1 MPNEPI
7 TLSTS
12 IRQNLLSLQ
21 NTTKL
26 LDLTSNRL
34 STGLKVNSSL
44 DNPASFFAARSLTN
58 RAGDLSVRKDG
69 IGQAIS
75 LLQSTDK
82 SLTALT
88 SLVEQAKAK
97 ATEANEAATGGIR
110 TISTE
115 KATTKTGA
123 TTVSTSFGAGI
134 TAGTNTISVTQT
146 GVSPGNHITVQV
158 NGATAVAITVT
169 ANTTV
174 AQFTASLTAVR
185 GITAVFNTASDQID
199 ITAGGG
205 TDLVIAAGAGD
216 LYTDLG
222 GFKQD
227 AVAVVA
233 TSTVLYA
240 TQNKDTDL
248 IEDVFG
254 VSDAD
259 VLGIAVTGGGTNNFT
274 AEAGNSGAA
283 STIADLVAGINAAD
297 TALTATY
304 NTTTSKIDIKAA
316 EGVAVTF
323 TDEVNTPIADLIL
336 NDGTN
341 DIIDGTAATFSVLG
355 TTTEVGALTT
365 DFQTLLDQINGLVND
380 ASFKGTNL
388 LKASVSFSVK
398 FNATGDSQ
406 LTVLGKALEKDSTGI
421 LSGLKFS
428 QKDTDYDFTTAGDI
442 TSALTDVDAAIT
454 ELRSIAST
462 FGTSLGVMQTRED
475 FTNEL
480 VNALE
485 SGAAKLVNANLE
497 EESAKLLAL
506 QTRQA
511 IGVQSLAIANT
522 SQQSILALFR

>member
-1 MPNEPI
+1 MPNTPI

-82 SLTALT
+82 SLTGLT

-97 ATEANEAATGGIR
+97 ATEADESATAGIS

-115 KATTKTGA
+115 KATTVAGVTTISTALGAGA
-123 TTVSTSFGAGI
+123 TAASVLFTNIGVAAADILSVVVNGAAANLITTTVGTTIATVVTSLNAINGVAATFNTTTNQIDVTGNGGSNI
-134 TAGTNTISVTQT
+134 TINETAGTFFTTHGFKT
-146 GVSPGNHITVQV
+146 DGT
-158 NGATAVAITVT
+158 TLT
-169 ANTTV
+169 ANA
-174 AQFTASLTAVR
+174 AQV
-185 GITAVFNTASDQID
+185 
-199 ITAGGG
+199 
-205 TDLVIAAGAGD
+205 
-216 LYTDLG
+216 
-222 GFKQD
+222 
-227 AVAVVA
+227 
-233 TSTVLYA
+233 YA

-248 IEDVFG
+248 LEDVFG
-254 VSDAD
+254 VANDQTVITS
-259 VLGIAVTGGGTNNFT
+259 VTSGGSGTFT
-274 AEAGNSGAA
+274 SENGATGA
-283 STIADLVAGINAAD
+283 PSTIASLVVAINAAD
-297 TALTATY
+297 TALTASY

-316 EGVAVTF
+316 EGVAVDFGGTGF
-323 TDEVNTPIADLIL
+323 AALTL
-336 NDGTN
+336 NEGTN
-341 DIIDGTAATFSVLG
+341 DLISATDVTYSKLGTA
-355 TTTEVGALTT
+355 TEVGALTT
-365 DFQTLLDQINGLVND
+365 DFQTLLDQINGLISD
-380 ASFKGTNL
+380 ANYKGTNL
-388 LKASVSFSVK
+388 LKASGSLDVK
-398 FNATGDSQ
+398 FNATGDSK
-406 LTVLGKALEKDSTGI
+406 LTILGKALEADSDGV
-421 LSGLKFS
+421 LAGLKFT
-428 QKDTDYDFTTAGDI
+428 QKAADYDFTTAGDI
-442 TSALTDVDAAIT
+442 TSALADVDAGIT
-454 ELRSIAST
+454 ELRTIAST
-462 FGTSLGVMQTRED
+462 FGTTLGVIQTRED
-475 FTNEL
+475 FTIEL
-480 VNALE
+480 VNALD